1 MEPCPQPI
9 SLTGQEMEN
18 SGHIMLLPCGLTLGS
33 SITLIGNPR
42 KAHIDYSSK
51 ISRLKDDEPSTFVS
65 QFMLEL
71 QGLKAVDGEELPK
84 FCTSTQG

>member
-1 MEPCPQPI
+1 
-9 SLTGQEMEN
+9 MEN
-18 SGHIMLLPCGLTLGS
+18 SGHIMLLPYGLTLGS

-51 ISRLKDDEPSTFVS
+51 ISRLKYDEPSTFVS

-71 QGLKAVDGEELPK
+71 QGLKAVDGEEPPIVY
-84 FCTSTQG
+84 TSTQG